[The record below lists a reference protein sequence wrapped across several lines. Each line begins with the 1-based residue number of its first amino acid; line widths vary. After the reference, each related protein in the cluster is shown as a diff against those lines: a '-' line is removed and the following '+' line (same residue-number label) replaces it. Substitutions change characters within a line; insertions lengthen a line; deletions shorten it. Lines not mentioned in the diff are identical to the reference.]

1 MEFFQ
6 YLVIGAGVLFFISLI
21 WVLNLTGNLDCFK
34 NSSQVKSP
42 YHCLSIIVEKSDK
55 ILQANRQPVRNSQHQ
70 QVITTFAGSQ
80 IQPTQ
85 VSSENKSKQLRP
97 YN

>member
-55 ILQANRQPVRNSQHQ
+55 ILQASRQPIRNLPHHQ
-70 QVITTFAGSQ
+70 VQTSFAGSQ
-80 IQPTQ
+80 VQPTQ
-85 VSSENKSKQLRP
+85 VSSENKSRQLRP